1 VIALGPFRSAGLI
14 AHPLPEDPM
23 ADDQPTPQDLP
34 AQARTET
41 PQVAALR
48 QAGFGADFEIRGGAL
63 LIAGQGPVDPRG
75 VHIDRQ
81 YRFEGASDPD
91 YESLVLAVHDGPSQ
105 VRGVLVTA
113 YGPAASASE
122 ADILAVLGANPS
134 CGA

>member
-1 VIALGPFRSAGLI
+1 VLTLTRDHHVALDP
-14 AHPLPEDPM
+14 PEDAM
-23 ADDQPTPQDLP
+23 AQDPETEGLP
-34 AQARTET
+34 PQARTET
-41 PQVAALR
+41 PQLTALR
-48 QAGFGADFEIRGGAL
+48 QAGFDADFEIRGGQL
-63 LIAGQGPVDPRG
+63 LIAGQGPVDPTQ

-91 YESLVLAVHDGPSQ
+91 YESLVLAVHDGASQ

-122 ADILAVLGANPS
+122 ADILAVLGANPA